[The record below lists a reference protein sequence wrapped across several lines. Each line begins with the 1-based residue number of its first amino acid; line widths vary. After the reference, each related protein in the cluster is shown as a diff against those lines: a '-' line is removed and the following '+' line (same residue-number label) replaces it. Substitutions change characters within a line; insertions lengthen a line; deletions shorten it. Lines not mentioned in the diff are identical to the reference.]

1 MYDDEEDEPN
11 DSLSMSFLDVI
22 SCGMLSAVFLA
33 LIFSIV
39 GQKPPTLLQTH
50 DFIQIT
56 FSVPKNDARVWNV
69 ALTPPGEQGKEVEY
83 AIPMREFNL
92 DSVGRL
98 VGAGEE
104 TEKEEVKQLRKYGV
118 RLLGFQRRFYNPTP
132 PNEEVANPN
141 AKPGDE
147 KQTATRMII
156 ISEPTVGQW
165 KARIFLRDGGEF
177 PSDKDVGEPSDFS
190 VNLSNN
196 KSVKVEGPKKEFDAD
211 GKVISLEFSWEYN

>member
-1 MYDDEEDEPN
+1 MYDEIDEDEPN

-33 LIFSIV
+33 LIFSII

-56 FSVPKNDARVWNV
+56 FSIPKDDARIWNV
-69 ALTPPGEQGKEVEY
+69 ALTPPSESGKEIEY
-83 AIPMREFNL
+83 AIPLKEFSL

-98 VGAGEE
+98 NGVVGESDS
-104 TEKEEVKQLRKYGV
+104 EEVKQLRKYGV
-118 RLLGFQRRFYNPTP
+118 RLLGFQRRFYNSAR
-132 PNEEVANPN
+132 PNEDVANSN

-147 KQTATRMII
+147 KQTATRMIV
-156 ISEPTVGQW
+156 ISEPTPGTW
-165 KARIFLRDGGEF
+165 KARVFVRDESEF
-177 PSDKDVGEPSDFS
+177 PSDKDKGDPSDFS

-196 KSVKVEGPKKEFDAD
+196 KTVKLERDAE
-211 GKVISLEFSWEYN
+211 KRYVWEYN